1 MTDLKKLEDAIK
13 TCGIPVCTISE
24 RTRIDRKS
32 LYNKLKGKSE
42 FKASEMDALAS
53 VIGLSDKEKIE
64 IFLHDRVN
72 IIHFYLCI
80 SSQV

>member
-64 IFLHDRVN
+64 IFFAR
-72 IIHFYLCI
+72 
-80 SSQV
+80 